1 MTDRRFEACIRKM
14 VKGSREGLREIYED
28 CLPYI
33 FSIVS
38 GIVKNREDAED
49 VTSEFFIRLWNTAGR
64 YRRGSGYKA
73 YIATIARNMA
83 IDHLRR
89 TGREIPADFSAEES
103 KEDTSYRFSEA
114 AVRAAAEQAESFED
128 ELVESLALKEALDRL
143 KPSEREIINLKI
155 MGDLTFREISEVLQ
169 IPMGTVTWR
178 YRSAVEK
185 MRRFGYE

>member
-1 MTDRRFEACIRKM
+1 MARVFLYNVNDEEKRIKIQLAALRC
-14 VKGSREGLREIYED
+14 GLK
-28 CLPYI
+28 
-33 FSIVS
+33 SVIVPP
-38 GIVKNREDAED
+38 E
-49 VTSEFFIRLWNTAGR
+49 
-64 YRRGSGYKA
+64 
-73 YIATIARNMA
+73 
-83 IDHLRR
+83 
-89 TGREIPADFSAEES
+89 DFSLPVGALLGEPGFAPPAGPGEG
-103 KEDTSYRFSEA
+103 
-114 AVRAAAEQAESFED
+114 FED